1 MMGIAW
7 ADVVIS
13 LIIGISVV
21 VHVPYTEFQY
31 QEGGC
36 LYQKSLRVL
45 VTVIL
50 YFSYFSYC

>member
-13 LIIGISVV
+13 LIIGISGV